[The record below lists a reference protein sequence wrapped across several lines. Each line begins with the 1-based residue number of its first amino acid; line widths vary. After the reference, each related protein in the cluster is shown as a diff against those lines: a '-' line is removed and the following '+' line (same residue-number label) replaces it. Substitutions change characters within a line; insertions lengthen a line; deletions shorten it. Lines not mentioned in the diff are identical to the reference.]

1 MPSVILLPPRILFG
15 RVTGWNDHALQ
26 ESEESKVSDDDATG
40 SAVAS
45 GVWPVM
51 VTPFTDEGEID
62 WVGLD
67 HMVEWY
73 VASGVAGL
81 FTVCLSSEMYAL
93 SREEKLALAEGVV
106 KRAAGR
112 IGVVAS
118 GTFEDTVEAKAEFVL
133 EMVETG
139 VDAVVLLVCQMA
151 EKEEKDTDWK
161 TKVEGLLNL
170 THDTPLGLY
179 ECPSPYHRVLEPQMM
194 SWLAG
199 TGRFHYH
206 KDTCRR
212 LDWIEEKI
220 AASRNTPLRFLNA
233 QTTTLLDSLRMG
245 ADGFTGTASN
255 FFPSL
260 HDWLCRNF
268 DNPLA
273 DELQQFL
280 NLVDPCIRHKY
291 PASAR
296 YFQSLLGVEVGTHS
310 RVRPVEFDE
319 DDMKVFSA
327 LKSSVQVWQSKLGI
341 ETAVEAL

>member
-1 MPSVILLPPRILFG
+1 VG
-15 RVTGWNDHALQ
+15 DENV
-26 ESEESKVSDDDATG
+26 TG
-40 SAVAS
+40 SAVAP

-51 VTPFTDEGEID
+51 VTPFTDGGEID

-73 VASGVAGL
+73 ITSGVAGL
-81 FTVCLSSEMYAL
+81 FTVCLSSEMYEL

-106 KRAAGR
+106 QRASGR

-118 GTFEDTVEAKAEFVL
+118 GTFEESVEAKAEFVM
-133 EMVETG
+133 EMAETS
-139 VDAVVLLVCQMA
+139 VNAVVVLVCQMA
-151 EKEEKDTDWK
+151 GQDEEDSTWK
-161 TKVEGLLNL
+161 LNVENL
-170 THDTPLGLY
+170 IELTPDVPLGLY
-179 ECPSPYHRVLEPQMM
+179 ECPSPYHRVISPDLM
-194 SWLAG
+194 SWLAN

-220 AASRNTPLRFLNA
+220 AVTRGTPLRFLNA

-255 FFPSL
+255 FYPSL
-260 HDWLCRNF
+260 YAWLCRNPN
-268 DNPLA
+268 DPSA
-273 DELQQFL
+273 DDLQEFF

-296 YFQSLLGVEVGTHS
+296 YFQALLGVEVGTFS
-310 RVRPVEFDE
+310 RVRQVEFE
-319 DDMKVFSA
+319 DDDLKVFSA
-327 LKSSVQVWQSKLGI
+327 LRSAVMEWCSKLGI
-341 ETAVEAL
+341 SVGDEIQ